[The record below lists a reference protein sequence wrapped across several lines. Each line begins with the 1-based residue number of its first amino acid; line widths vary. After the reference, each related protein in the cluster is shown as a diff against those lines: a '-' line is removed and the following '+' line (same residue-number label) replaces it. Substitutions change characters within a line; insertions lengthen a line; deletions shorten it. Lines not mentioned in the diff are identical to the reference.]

1 MGTHQELTTEQLEV
15 LILID
20 EINKYL
26 AESRA
31 FLEDNISAVID
42 GSLHT
47 ADGCMAVIEVLEYY
61 GYIKESEDM
70 NDDYE
75 LTIDGKQYLALFKEY
90 LKQKTNNPVITH
102 NSFTLVNIENLKANI
117 EASLGKIN
125 FEIDFGEL
133 SRLLNTTGQAIK
145 NWIHK

>member
-75 LTIDGKQYLALFKEY
+75 LTIDGKQYIALFKEY
-90 LKQKTNNPVITH
+90 LKQKTNNPVIIH
-102 NSFTLVNIENLKANI
+102 NSFALVNIESLKVNI
-117 EASLGKIN
+117 EACLGKIDLAL
-125 FEIDFGEL
+125 EFGDLFKLVDSAIL
-133 SRLLNTTGQAIK
+133 SIK
-145 NWIHK
+145 DWIRK